1 MDGDALGVLRVYG
14 HLPGDHA
21 GSSALA
27 LTTTTIRPVHWLAFP
42 AQALRN

>member
-21 GSSALA
+21 VVV
-27 LTTTTIRPVHWLAFP
+27 R
-42 AQALRN
+42 